1 MGIFDKILGNKN
13 ITDQISKLAGNP
25 NIASIVAQLSTNKDF
40 MSKLSTAKDDN
51 DVQHLIT
58 SALAAFQDMKLS
70 EEEKNQVSHRGKALR
85 LMKEKLAKY
94 GKAEA

>member
-58 SALAAFQDMKLS
+58 SALAAFKDMKLS
-70 EEEKNQVSHRGKALR
+70 EEEKKDLTNQLKNLAGGLFGK
-85 LMKEKLAKY
+85 K
-94 GKAEA
+94 

>member
-13 ITDQISKLAGNP
+13 ITDQISKLAGSP
-25 NIASIVAQLSTNKDF
+25 DIASIVAQLSTNKDF

-58 SALAAFQDMKLS
+58 SAMAAFKDMKLS
-70 EEEKNQVSHRGKALR
+70 EEEKKDLTKQLKNLAGGLIGK
-85 LMKEKLAKY
+85 K
-94 GKAEA
+94 

>member
-58 SALAAFQDMKLS
+58 SAMAAFKEGRFEDVAYFEPFYLKEFVTTVSKKKLF
-70 EEEKNQVSHRGKALR
+70 
-85 LMKEKLAKY
+85 
-94 GKAEA
+94 